1 MSKKYEA
8 MKNPYAPK
16 AYKILEIRKETE
28 IDYTYKIEYEGDLI
42 GGQFMEISI
51 PGVGEAPISICN
63 FGEGFLEMTI
73 RKVGRLTNQV
83 FELEAGDVLFMRG
96 PYGNGFD
103 VNEYKGKDIVFIA
116 GGTGLAPIRKTIDY
130 FVNNKDQV
138 EKMEI
143 LIGFKSPKD
152 RLFVDDMERWSKE
165 IPLLLTVDKADDRW
179 SGEEG
184 LITKHIDELDL
195 SNVND
200 KIAVVVGPPIMMKFT
215 TLELI
220 KKGFKEEN
228 IWVSF
233 ERKMSCG
240 IGKCGHCK
248 IDETYVC
255 LEGPVFNY
263 TKAKELID

>member
-1 MSKKYEA
+1 MD
-8 MKNPYAPK
+8 NPYLPK
-16 AYKILEIRKETE
+16 AYEILDIQKETE
-28 IDYTYKIEYEGDLI
+28 IDYTFKVAFEGDLI

-51 PGVGEAPISICN
+51 PGVGEAPISIC
-63 FGEGFLEMTI
+63 GFDERSLEMTI
-73 RKVGRLTNQV
+73 RKVGRLTDRV
-83 FELEAGDVLFMRG
+83 FDLRPGDKLFMRG

-103 VNEYKGKDIVFIA
+103 VNLFRGKDIAFIA
-116 GGTGLAPIRKTIDY
+116 GGTGLAPVRKTIDY
-130 FVNNKDQV
+130 FVRNSEETENL
-138 EKMEI
+138 EI
-143 LIGFKSPKD
+143 LVGFKSPND
-152 RLFVDDMERWSKE
+152 RLFIDDIERWKNTVNTTV
-165 IPLLLTVDKADDRW
+165 TVDKGDETWDGETGLVTTKIDR
-179 SGEEG
+179 
-184 LITKHIDELDL
+184 LDL
-195 SNVND
+195 SNVKD
-200 KIAVVVGPPIMMKFT
+200 KVAVVVGPPVMMKFT

-220 KKGFKEEN
+220 KKGFKEDN